1 MTIPS
6 VYGLSLKLNLD
17 RYVHKILHEMA
28 QFMYFVVLFF
38 LLLVFEAQFVILTS
52 KTDAPLIVNAI
63 VMLRWNLFGFF
74 TRFQAVS
81 LLSEQVVFEDQ
92 FPPRVGIR
100 FLIWTK
106 SESERIYQNE

>member
-28 QFMYFVVLFF
+28 QLFFFFF

-63 VMLRWNLFGFF
+63 VMLR
-74 TRFQAVS
+74 
-81 LLSEQVVFEDQ
+81 
-92 FPPRVGIR
+92 
-100 FLIWTK
+100 
-106 SESERIYQNE
+106 

>member
-38 LLLVFEAQFVILTS
+38 SFVKIL
-52 KTDAPLIVNAI
+52 KKIPKL
-63 VMLRWNLFGFF
+63 
-74 TRFQAVS
+74 
-81 LLSEQVVFEDQ
+81 
-92 FPPRVGIR
+92 PVG
-100 FLIWTK
+100 K
-106 SESERIYQNE
+106 SESITCTVIQMKEH